1 MNGQGKLLIQ
11 FLKNADKLV
20 IPVYQRNYDW
30 REGHCRKLYLDLV
43 RTIQNEKRWHFFG
56 GIVSVSDPMG
66 SSSDYLVIDGQQR
79 ITTVSL
85 LLLAMANLIKEGK
98 VTPKDDDLYA
108 KITKRYL
115 VDEINPKNRKVKLKP
130 IKGDQSAYERLWAD
144 PADFDRASNITQNY
158 LFFYNEIQKGMVTV
172 DDLFKAVEKLQIID
186 ITLTPPDDDPQ
197 LVFESLNSTGLDLN
211 EGDKIRNFVLMGLD
225 IDEQERCYDDYWS
238 PIEKNAGYDK
248 QNNSYDVSPF
258 IRDYLSIKQKKITSM
273 KDIYTEF
280 KAFAEKRSGEKEEIM
295 KDLLGYAKRYHKLLA
310 GHQDFPAKLQASI
323 FRLNRLESSVTRP
336 FLMEVLRLQEEKTLT
351 VDDVT
356 DVCRIVESYLLRR
369 IICDL
374 PSNTLNKV
382 FLTLIADIKRF
393 DGTYDMFVEKMKYVL
408 TSKKEKSAFPD
419 DDAFTEGLRTKNIF
433 AMLPRYKAYLFER
446 LENGDSIEYKEIYGR
461 LDKNEY
467 TIEHIMPQKLTPA
480 WINDL
485 KDDGETVHAEWLH
498 RLANLTLTAYNPKY
512 SNRPFQEK
520 KTMEDGYIQSGI
532 KLNQYIAQHER
543 WGLKELEDRCA
554 HLTKL
559 AISLWPYASG
569 TYEPPQKQFDE
580 ISLDDDS
587 TLTGLRI
594 VKYRFRGVEHD
605 TGSWV
610 DMYTEVLKELHSGDK
625 TYLNYLADADDSVEL
640 AAQVGRSADKF
651 AACVKIDDGIFLF
664 TNNSTVYK
672 VNLLRKF
679 FEQYKQD
686 PSELMFFV
694 DDTNNSGSDTEAE
707 RYKIRR
713 KYWEKALPL
722 IQAATGTFKNV
733 NPQKNNAVWGGTDK
747 VGVLV
752 SCVANFDSARVE
764 IYIDQGDHDQNRALF
779 NKLRAHKSEIEKAYG
794 KELTW
799 VEQDKVRSCKIYDRI
814 PDISIA
820 NEADWDA
827 MIAFHTQQAKR
838 LLDAVGPY
846 LGGRGDAAHIC

>member
-30 REGHCRKLYLDLV
+30 REEHCRKLYLDLV
-43 RTIQNEKRWHFFG
+43 RTIQNNKRWHFFG

-108 KITKRYL
+108 QITKRYL

-130 IKGDQSAYERLWAD
+130 IKGDQNAYERLWGD

-158 LFFYNEIQKGMVTV
+158 LYFYNEIQKRIVSV

-211 EGDKIRNFVLMGLD
+211 EGDKIRNYVLMGLD
-225 IDEQERCYDDYWS
+225 IDEQERYYDEYWN

-258 IRDYLSIKQKKITSM
+258 IRDYLSVKQKKITGM
-273 KDIYTEF
+273 KDIYAEF
-280 KAFAEKRSGEKEEIM
+280 KAFAEKRPGEMEEIM
-295 KDLLGYAKRYHKLLA
+295 KDLLAYAKRYHKLLM
-310 GHQDFPAKLQASI
+310 GHQTFPTKLKASI
-323 FRLNRLESSVTRP
+323 YRLNRFESSVTRP
-336 FLMEVLRLQEEKTLT
+336 FLMEVLRLQEDGILSL
-351 VDDVT
+351 DDVT
-356 DVCRIVESYLLRR
+356 EICRTVEAYLLRR

-382 FLTLIADIKRF
+382 FLTLSSDIKRF
-393 DGTYDMFVEKMKYVL
+393 DGTYSLFIDKMKYVL
-408 TSKKEKSAFPD
+408 TAKKEKAAFPD
-419 DDAFTEGLRTKNIF
+419 DDAFAEGLRTKNIY
-433 AMLPRYKAYLFER
+433 AMPPRYKAYLFER
-446 LENGDSIEYKEIYGR
+446 LENGDSSEYKEIYGR
-461 LDKNEY
+461 LDENEY

-480 WINDL
+480 WISEL
-485 KDDGETVHAEWLH
+485 KDDAEAIHAEWLH
-498 RLANLTLTAYNPKY
+498 RLANLTLTAYNSKY
-512 SNRPFQEK
+512 SNSSFHEK

-532 KLNQYIAQHER
+532 KMNQYIAQSEH
-543 WGLKELEDRCA
+543 WGVKELEARCA
-554 HLTKL
+554 HLTQQAL
-559 AISLWPYASG
+559 SLWPFAVSS
-569 TYEPPQKQFDE
+569 YEPPQKQYDE
-580 ISLDDDS
+580 VSLDDDI
-587 TLTGLRI
+587 TLTGHRI
-594 VKYRFRGVEHD
+594 VKYRFRGVEHE
-605 TGSWV
+605 TESWV
-610 DMYTEVLKELHSGDK
+610 DMYTEVLKELHNGDK
-625 TYLNYLADADDSVEL
+625 TYLNYLADAGDSVEL
-640 AAQVGRSADKF
+640 AAHVGRSADQF
-651 AACVKIDDGIFLF
+651 AVCVKVDDDIFIL
-664 TNNSTVYK
+664 TGTSTAYK

-686 PSELMFFV
+686 PSDLIFFI
-694 DDTNNSGSDTEAE
+694 DDMRSLSSEDEAE

-713 KYWEKALPL
+713 KYWEKALPQ

-733 NPQKNNAVWGGTDK
+733 NPPRNNAVWGGTDK
-747 VGVLV
+747 VGVSI

-764 IYIDQGDHDQNRALF
+764 IYIDQGDYDKNRAVF
-779 NKLRAHKSEIEKAYG
+779 NLLKGHKYEIETAYG

-799 VEQDKVRSCKIYDRI
+799 VDQDGVRVCRIYDRM
-814 PDISIA
+814 DKISIA
-820 NEADWDA
+820 NEDDWDT
-827 MIAFHTQQAKR
+827 MIAFHTQQSKA
-838 LLDAVGPY
+838 LLDAVKSF
-846 LGGRGDAAHIC
+846 LG